1 MVIMVITGGKGT
13 LTGPIVGGLIFG
25 ILPVLLRTIAEPEAQ
40 WIIYGVFMIV
50 IVFFLP
56 NGIVPAVRGWFESLR
71 SGRPRAEA
79 AVLTGASAAEHKA
92 D

>member
-1 MVIMVITGGKGT
+1 MVITGGKGT

-40 WIIYGVFMIV
+40 WIIYGVIMIA
-50 IVFFLP
+50 IVYFLP
-56 NGIVPAVRGWFESLR
+56 DGIVPGVRATVEGLQR
-71 SGRPRAEA
+71 RRPRAEPA
-79 AVLTGASAAEHKA
+79 LTGAPAAERKA

>member
-1 MVIMVITGGKGT
+1 MEAHDDAG
-13 LTGPIVGGLIFG
+13 LHFAFFVGGLIFG
-25 ILPVLLRTIAEPEAQ
+25 ILPVILRDIAEPEVQ

-71 SGRPRAEA
+71 NGRPPAAA
-79 AVLTGASAAEHKA
+79 AVLTGAGAAERKA